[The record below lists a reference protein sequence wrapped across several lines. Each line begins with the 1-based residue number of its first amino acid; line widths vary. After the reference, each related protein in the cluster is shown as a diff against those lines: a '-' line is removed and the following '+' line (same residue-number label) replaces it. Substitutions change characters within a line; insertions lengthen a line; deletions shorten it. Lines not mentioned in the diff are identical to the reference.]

1 MENKK
6 TISAKDILQKLGT
19 VMALAILCL
28 IFSFALPGK
37 FPTINNIMNILRQAS
52 INCLI
57 AAGMLCALITAGID
71 LSVGSNCVLC
81 TCTIGFMVQKANNML
96 QEAQAIIEAG
106 GDLAVAEK
114 LMTGANI
121 LLNPILL
128 VLAGLAVSTFCGFI
142 NGTLLTRL
150 ELPHPFVSTMGM
162 KNVLLG
168 IALLI
173 TGGQSIG
180 FTAKGVDG
188 LMALGNGSF
197 FKIASNGLKEK
208 LLFIVPEAFIPES
221 IVESVRNAT
230 VPGTSGPLI
239 INLGNIKADFS
250 GFPLSF
256 LLVILVFIIFDIFL
270 RRTALG
276 RQIYCCGGNPEAARL
291 SGIPSKNV
299 LTFVYALSGFMSGM
313 AGVICVGRLASA
325 NATGGATYDNDAIAA
340 CIVGGASF
348 TGGKGTIWGT
358 LIGALLMA
366 VINNGLN
373 LMGAQKDIQYIVIGG
388 VIILA
393 VTLDVF
399 RNKMEAKARKMA
411 AK

>member
-1 MENKK
+1 MENNKK
-6 TISAKDILQKLGT
+6 KLSVKDIIQKLGT
-19 VMALAILCL
+19 VMALAILVI
-28 IFSFALPGK
+28 IFCITMPDK
-37 FPTINNIMNILRQAS
+37 FPRITNIMNIFKQAS

-57 AAGMLCALITAGID
+57 ASGMLCALITAGID

-81 TCTIGFMVQKANNML
+81 TCTIGVMV
-96 QEAQAIIEAG
+96 
-106 GDLAVAEK
+106 EK
-114 LMTGANI
+114 FGITSPVVLI
-121 LLNPILL
+121 LIGLL
-128 VLAGLAVSTFCGFI
+128 VSTLCGFI

-150 ELPHPFVSTMGM
+150 DLPHPFVSTMGM

-168 IALLI
+168 IALVI
-173 TGGQSIG
+173 TGSKSIG
-180 FTAKGVDG
+180 FTGKGVDS
-188 LMALGNGSF
+188 LMWLGGGSIF
-197 FKIASNGLKEK
+197 TVRDAVTNKVTFPGIPVS
-208 LLFIVPEAFIPES
+208 FI
-221 IVESVRNAT
+221 
-230 VPGTSGPLI
+230 
-239 INLGNIKADFS
+239 
-250 GFPLSF
+250 
-256 LLVILVFIIFDIFL
+256 LVIIVFIIFDIFL
-270 RRTALG
+270 RKTALG

-299 LTFVYALSGFMSGM
+299 LTFVYALSGFMAGM
-313 AGVICVGRLASA
+313 AGVISVGRLASA
-325 NATGGATYDNDAIAA
+325 NANAGATYDNDAIAA

-366 VINNGLN
+366 VIRNGLN
-373 LMGAQKDIQYIVIGG
+373 LMGASNDIQYIVIGA

>member
-6 TISAKDILQKLGT
+6 KTSVKDILQKLGT
-19 VMALAILCL
+19 AMALAILCL
-28 IFSFALPGK
+28 IFSIVLPSK
-37 FPTINNIMNILRQAS
+37 FPTIDNIMNILRQAS

-57 AAGMLCALITAGID
+57 ASGMLCALITAGID

-81 TCTIGFMVQKANNML
+81 TCTIGVL
-96 QEAQAIIEAG
+96 VEAG
-106 GDLAVAEK
+106 I
-114 LMTGANI
+114 TNP
-121 LLNPILL
+121 LLLI
-128 VLAGLAVSTFCGFI
+128 LAGLAASTLAGFI

-168 IALLI
+168 VALLI
-173 TGGQSIG
+173 TGSQSIG

-188 LMALGNGSF
+188 LMAIGNGSLF
-197 FKIASNGLKEK
+197 KVTKQGMMSILPEALVPSMTFKIG
-208 LLFIVPEAFIPES
+208 ES
-221 IVESVRNAT
+221 AT
-230 VPGTSGPLI
+230 PFTGI
-239 INLGNIKADFS
+239 
-250 GFPLSF
+250 PLSF
-256 LLVILVFIIFDIFL
+256 ILVILVFIIFDIFL
-270 RRTALG
+270 RKTALG

-299 LTFVYALSGFMSGM
+299 LTFVYALSGFMAGM
-313 AGVICVGRLASA
+313 AGVVCVGRLATA

-373 LMGAQKDIQYIVIGG
+373 LMGAQKDIQYIVIGA
-388 VIILA
+388 VIIMA
-393 VTLDVF
+393 VTLDVV